1 MHSKPII
8 MKTLAIGILLHASTL
23 CLSFQLTTTC
33 ITSTTRSSPR
43 QQRLSQNSF
52 SFIRRM
58 SDKEDEDEY
67 IDDAD
72 LGDWRSFR
80 RTLVDDGI
88 SFESVEEGYLD
99 TDLEKK
105 DSSSSSSSSSDST
118 ISTTRN
124 KEDLFDAVD
133 ASKGSS
139 IDRPKS
145 VSKGNEDLLNEQSSS
160 LAKEY
165 KDNVWA
171 HESTIAEVGGLVVR
185 LPLEAEL
192 YRNKDRSSIG
202 IELSARLERN
212 ENDSDNTPIFQSK
225 KIESNKNCSL
235 IAAQTLLWYRKAQL
249 LIEEEMEKISGLANE
264 RGEINPSSL
273 PLESEDLLKL
283 YIDCQQ
289 VWQEVALVAKRS
301 EKDGSAVTYT
311 LNRPMAFK
319 LTENLA
325 KMLLFGAEIVK
336 ADGRVPVSE
345 TNKYTK
351 FLRAFEKSSAVY
363 FGGPNGQDQPA
374 VLIHGITELEGAS
387 EISPGT
393 GIYIGGIDAA
403 IDGVLVGRYSP
414 LDFRFFIG
422 CHMYKDGDLNT
433 AINSNKYQPIA
444 CARSLALKQCIQ
456 LPKPLWHEVMEMCGG
471 ELREVSRLELMKR
484 DDIKD

>member
-1 MHSKPII
+1 MR
-8 MKTLAIGILLHASTL
+8 TLAIGILMHASTS

-33 ITSTTRSSPR
+33 ITSTTITRSSQSSR
-43 QQRLSQNSF
+43 RCQNSF
-52 SFIRRM
+52 SFIRRRM

-80 RTLVDDGI
+80 RTLVDSGI

-99 TDLEKK
+99 TDLDKK
-105 DSSSSSSSSSDST
+105 DSSSSSSSSDST
-118 ISTTRN
+118 MSTTRN
-124 KEDLFDAVD
+124 KEDVFDVVD

-139 IDRPKS
+139 VDRPKS
-145 VSKGNEDLLNEQSSS
+145 VSKANEDLLKQQSSS

-185 LPLEAEL
+185 LPLEAEI
-192 YRNKDRSSIG
+192 YRNKDRLSIG

-212 ENDSDNTPIFQSK
+212 ENDSDNTPIFQNK

-235 IAAQTLLWYRKAQL
+235 IAAQTLLWFRKAQL
-249 LIEEEMEKISGLANE
+249 LIEEEMEKIAGRANE
-264 RGEINPSSL
+264 RGEINPNSL

-289 VWQEVALVAKRS
+289 YWQEVCLVAKRS

-325 KMLLFGAEIVK
+325 KMLLFGAQIN
-336 ADGRVPVSE
+336 AQTDGRVPVSE

-374 VLIHGITELEGAS
+374 VMIHGITELEGAS

-403 IDGVLVGRYSP
+403 IDGVLDGRYSP

-422 CHMYKDGDLNT
+422 CHMYKDGDLNF

-484 DDIKD
+484 DDIQE